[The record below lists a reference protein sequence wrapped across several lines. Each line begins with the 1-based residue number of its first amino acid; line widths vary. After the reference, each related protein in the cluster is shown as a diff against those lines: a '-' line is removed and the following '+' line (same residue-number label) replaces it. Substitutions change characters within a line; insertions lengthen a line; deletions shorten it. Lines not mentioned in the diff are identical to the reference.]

1 MAGRGAPAAWLLAFR
16 KSLKKASSWSGPES
30 ARPTKRVRAAAA
42 GASRARPAVIAS
54 YLAV

>member
-1 MAGRGAPAAWLLAFR
+1 MAGRGAPAAWLFAFK
-16 KSLKKASSWSGPES
+16 KSLKKASSRSGPES

-54 YLAV
+54 YMAV